1 MEELFSGIP
10 GSGEWVSV
18 TPISK
23 GWSEDRKYLIQT
35 RSGE

>member
-10 GSGEWVSV
+10 SSGEWVSV

-35 RSGE
+35 RSG

>member
-10 GSGEWVSV
+10 SSGEWVSV

-23 GWSEDRKYLIQT
+23 GWSEGNT
-35 RSGE
+35 